1 MAEISNN
8 SVFLEEIKNWFLENH
23 IDATV
28 KAVLLIGSWAEN
40 RAKELSDVDILVIKE
55 DQTPFIQNVK
65 IPYEDRILDVWY
77 HNEGYMKSTVN
88 KIIENLGDIYQISL
102 YLSFTKSCKLWYEKD
117 DFFQNHFR
125 ICKDWEWKPEHRIFI
140 KMMGEPPV
148 SNWAMKAYE
157 ENIELLS
164 LYENR
169 FDNGLA
175 VTHRLKDYV
184 EMYKE
189 TEEEKV
195 IDLYKKIISLYS
207 HIKTEREWTE
217 VTDSRKAIQEKNW
230 SLALVSLKDVLYY
243 LLKRY
248 ISPPAMELRDPGF
261 WKLVEERILP
271 QEYISAL
278 ELAYL

>member
-88 KIIENLGDIYQISL
+88 KIIENLGNIYQISL

>member
-8 SVFLEEIKNWFLENH
+8 SVFLEGIKNWFLENH

-88 KIIENLGDIYQISL
+88 KIIENLGNIYQISL